1 MPYYFNKNEF
11 KPYNFIDKIKEYF
24 KKNPCPLCNSIH
36 PVKFYCFVKR
46 KSFNN
51 ISVVRIICLRN
62 NNVPSIEKEQ
72 YTLTILP
79 AFIQPYARKK
89 TQDII
94 DTCHRY
100 IDGTYKNQIQAA
112 VNLGA
117 ENIRSFTRYINR
129 VKARISDWIVL
140 LSSKISHIS
149 GKNKYF
155 AKPFK
160 LENIKYKWNQFTL
173 KVREYFEELNKLNSG
188 FITLAKC
195 QITFILAVFTLN
207 NTGLG
212 P

>member
-1 MPYYFNKNEF
+1 M
-11 KPYNFIDKIKEYF
+11 
-24 KKNPCPLCNSIH
+24 
-36 PVKFYCFVKR
+36 
-46 KSFNN
+46 
-51 ISVVRIICLRN
+51 RIICPRN
-62 NNVPSIEKEQ
+62 LNESSLKTKQ
-72 YTLTILP
+72 YTITILP

-94 DTCHRY
+94 DACHKY
-100 IDGTYKNQIQAA
+100 INGTYKNQIQSA

-117 ENIRSFTRYINR
+117 ENVKSFIRYFNR
-129 VKARISDWIVL
+129 VKTRISDWIVL

-149 GKNKYF
+149 GENKYF

-173 KVREYFEELNKLNSG
+173 KVREYFKEINKLNSG
-188 FITLAKC
+188 FIILAKY
-195 QITFILAVFTLN
+195 QITFILAVFTLS